1 MRKCDWK
8 NVLKRGAALA
18 LAFMIAVSVPSY
30 GAAAAQAAVPS
41 GAGRP
46 GINKQLPDAA
56 DYSQR
61 PYEHYSTQVIDQAM
75 EDFEKACQTEGQEE
89 EVLCLY
95 DLIISEFDRLAT
107 MTYMAQIEYD
117 KDVSN
122 EAAAQEQAYTTDL
135 YAELGDKAASCI
147 SRGLATSYAN
157 ALEDRIGGEY
167 VSMLEYYQE
176 DSQERQELDKKE
188 QELLRQYDQL
198 AADDITVEYNGQQ
211 WNYQRLE
218 TEEDLSTDTYR
229 DILKE
234 LSREKNR
241 ILGNKFMELV
251 QVRDQIAGVSG
262 YDNYAEYAYNAVYG
276 RDYTMEDAKKL
287 CGNVKDTIV
296 PLNDDMWYLDVD
308 YASYDSLDEL
318 ESSSAED
325 MFNAVGPALVRTQ
338 PELGEIFQYMRDNH
352 LYDIQA
358 GAEGEDRADSS
369 YTVALPSYKDAFIF
383 INRSNTFRDY
393 QSLIHEF
400 GHFSSYY
407 YNARPELYQGF
418 NVDVCEIQ
426 SQGLELL
433 VTRQAESML
442 GEGAEAYVFET
453 LTDMLYVT
461 ITACMFQE
469 FEEAVYRNPDMT
481 LEEMNRKFKEIQD
494 SYDGWYYRVYG
505 DECYEWVDIPHLF
518 HSPMYYIG
526 YGTSALSALD
536 LWVLSGDDWD
546 LAVDTYMGILHE
558 GMDAPYKG
566 TISKW
571 GMRDVFDQPQM
582 EDLARDIRSMQGLAD
597 GSEVQPGEELPQES
611 DGYDTNT
618 ALQGQRMLSAVM
630 ILLLGVGAVI
640 VLQVMILCVGV
651 VVLWVLV
658 KGRKEKD

>member
-1 MRKCDWK
+1 M
-8 NVLKRGAALA
+8 
-18 LAFMIAVSVPSY
+18 
-30 GAAAAQAAVPS
+30 
-41 GAGRP
+41 
-46 GINKQLPDAA
+46 
-56 DYSQR
+56 
-61 PYEHYSTQVIDQAM
+61 
-75 EDFEKACQTEGQEE
+75 
-89 EVLCLY
+89 
-95 DLIISEFDRLAT
+95 
-107 MTYMAQIEYD
+107 
-117 KDVSN
+117 
-122 EAAAQEQAYTTDL
+122 
-135 YAELGDKAASCI
+135 
-147 SRGLATSYAN
+147 
-157 ALEDRIGGEY
+157 
-167 VSMLEYYQE
+167 
-176 DSQERQELDKKE
+176 
-188 QELLRQYDQL
+188 
-198 AADDITVEYNGQQ
+198 
-211 WNYQRLE
+211 
-218 TEEDLSTDTYR
+218 
-229 DILKE
+229 
-234 LSREKNR
+234 
-241 ILGNKFMELV
+241 
-251 QVRDQIAGVSG
+251 
-262 YDNYAEYAYNAVYG
+262 
-276 RDYTMEDAKKL
+276 
-287 CGNVKDTIV
+287 
-296 PLNDDMWYLDVD
+296 
-308 YASYDSLDEL
+308 
-318 ESSSAED
+318 
-325 MFNAVGPALVRTQ
+325 
-338 PELGEIFQYMRDNH
+338 
-352 LYDIQA
+352 
-358 GAEGEDRADSS
+358 
-369 YTVALPSYKDAFIF
+369 
-383 INRSNTFRDY
+383 
-393 QSLIHEF
+393 
-400 GHFSSYY
+400 
-407 YNARPELYQGF
+407 
-418 NVDVCEIQ
+418 DVCEIQ